1 MKNRRGVGGGQ
12 YHDGPGSGTQGPE
25 KVLVDPAS
33 PLAHG
38 RDALPKAIGKSPS
51 GQERR
56 QQLGCV
62 EPAPWQPHRQT
73 RSEIPHEPPGSG
85 CAGRTNVRGPD
96 PFATAGTVQ
105 HPAGAPPLPP
115 HVRSRI
121 RISHRFFPLRNIDAP
136 LEYPRRPV
144 TVRSRR
150 TAEPFE
156 DRKGQPIA
164 NGHRGGAMPMGADG
178 TLPGPEH
185 AAVGTPIAT

>member
-1 MKNRRGVGGGQ
+1 MGANTTTALGPVPRALRKCLSIRRVRWHTAAMLSPRQPENRHRAR
-12 YHDGPGSGTQGPE
+12 SG
-25 KVLVDPAS
+25 AS
-33 PLAHG
+33 
-38 RDALPKAIGKSPS
+38 SWVVS
-51 GQERR
+51 
-56 QQLGCV
+56 